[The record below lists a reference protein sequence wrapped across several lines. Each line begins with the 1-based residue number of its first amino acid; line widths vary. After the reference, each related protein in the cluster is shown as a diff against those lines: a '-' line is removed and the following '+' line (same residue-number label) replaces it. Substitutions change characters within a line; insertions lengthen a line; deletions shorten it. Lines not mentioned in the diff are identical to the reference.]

1 MAQVSTVRHSVSQP
15 AAAEPVPQV
24 VRVVLEDL
32 VVVVLDKV
40 EIVAAEQAHPDKEIQ
55 VEQVYG

>member
-1 MAQVSTVRHSVSQP
+1 
-15 AAAEPVPQV
+15 V